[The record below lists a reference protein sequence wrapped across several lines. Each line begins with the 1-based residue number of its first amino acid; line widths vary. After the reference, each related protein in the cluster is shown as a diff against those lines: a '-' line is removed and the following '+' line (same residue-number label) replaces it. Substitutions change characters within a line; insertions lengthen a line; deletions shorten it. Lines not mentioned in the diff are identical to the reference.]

1 MQESRPKYF
10 QAHLRALFSI
20 MSSEFSDSAM
30 TLVFTDIE
38 GSAELWERF
47 RDDFAQVLDKHN
59 TLMREC
65 AARRGGI
72 EVKNLGDSFL
82 FMWHNAD
89 QAVAFAV
96 EAQQKWEAQTWQPPI
111 EQVRVRIGMHTGEAH
126 VAAQAN
132 GQNDYFGPAVN
143 RAKRIEAAGHGGQ
156 ILVSDA
162 TQTAATALPAVHR
175 EIDFRNLG
183 VHRLRGLGE
192 EHIWQVLHPAIQTE
206 FPPLRTATGPRLHL
220 PTFLTPFM
228 GRAADVEKIKALLL
242 DDAIRLLVLLGPGGV
257 GKTRLSARVA
267 EDVLDAFRDGIWF
280 VELETATSAR
290 EFWSRIAYHL
300 EVPIQGDQSE
310 ETVVLGYLNGKS
322 ILLVLDNVE
331 QIDEAAAVIDLLT
344 RNASGV
350 KCLVSSRE
358 RLAVAGAN
366 IYEVRPLHV
375 PLRPDRIDWRA
386 LAEYESVK
394 FFEARARAH
403 ENTFTLS
410 AENARDVGEL
420 CCWLEGVPLALE
432 LAAAWIPDLSPREI
446 LQELHSHLDV
456 LAVESSTVPERQ
468 RAMRSSID
476 WSFTRLAP
484 DEQDALLKLSV
495 CAGGFTRDAAQVLCG
510 LPKLQTTPMLRRLN
524 GKSLLSHSESNGVTR
539 FTMLRT
545 IRRYGDE
552 KLNQTPDA
560 QAAHHDHAQ
569 HFLRFAQERLGK
581 LRTNEEVA
589 ALREIDAD
597 LENLRAALDWS
608 LTNDQH
614 ELAAPLALAVGQF
627 MERHGLQKEALRC
640 VQTGMEQ
647 IQKWPAN
654 EKQTASLLAALWRER
669 ASLHLDQ
676 FEWPQAG
683 ERAADALQLSQ
694 QWQDT
699 IGEAAALNLLG
710 LTASR
715 QQHFE
720 EANREFF
727 RALDCYEHL
736 DDNAGRAIVLHNL
749 GLLETL
755 ASHPDAARKYF
766 ERALQLRRERGDQRG
781 LAETLNNLGVLSQEH
796 EDYESAWQFY
806 LESLD
811 CETRLSDAFGIGR
824 ALFNL
829 GEIAEIGSR
838 PNQALRLFAAA
849 ERLFEETGSPYRPHA
864 VEALE
869 RVALAAGHSAIQLAE
884 SQAILCNKAPTEIA
898 FWALQEAHEAAL

>member
-1 MQESRPKYF
+1 MQGQRPKYF
-10 QAHLRALFSI
+10 IARFASIFFI
-20 MSSEFSDSAM
+20 MSSEFSDGVL

-47 RDDFAQVLDKHN
+47 RDDFAQVLNRHN
-59 TLMREC
+59 DLMRRC
-65 AARRGGI
+65 AARHGGV

-82 FMWHNAD
+82 FRWDDAAP
-89 QAVAFAV
+89 AVAFAI
-96 EAQQKWEAQTWQPPI
+96 EAQQAWEAQSWKPPMQP
-111 EQVRVRIGMHTGEAH
+111 VRVRIGIHTGEAH
-126 VAAQAN
+126 IAAQIN
-132 GQNDYFGPAVN
+132 GQNDYFGPTVN

-156 ILVSDA
+156 ILISEA
-162 TQTAATALPAVHR
+162 TQAAAAGAAGLHR
-175 EIDFRNLG
+175 QTEFRDLG
-183 VHRLRGLGE
+183 VHRLRGMGE
-192 EHIWQVLHPAIQTE
+192 ERLWQVLHPTVHAE
-206 FPPLRTATGPRLHL
+206 FPPLRTMVEPRLHL
-220 PTFLTPFM
+220 PSFLTPFM
-228 GRAADVEKIKALLL
+228 GRAADVAKIKTLLL
-242 DDAIRLLVLLGPGGV
+242 DEAIRLLVLLGPGGV

-267 EDVLDAFRDGIWF
+267 EDVLSAFPGGIWF

-300 EVPIQGDQSE
+300 EVPIPADQSE
-310 ETVVLGYLNGKS
+310 ETVVLGYLSGKS
-322 ILLVLDNVE
+322 MLLVLDNVE
-331 QIDEAAAVIDLLT
+331 QIDKAAAVIDLLT
-344 RNASGV
+344 RSARGV

-358 RLAVAGAN
+358 RLAMAGAN

-375 PLRPDRIDWRA
+375 PLKTDRIDWRA

-403 ENTFTLS
+403 ENTFALS

-484 DEQDALLKLSV
+484 DEQATLLQLSV
-495 CAGGFTRDAAQVLCG
+495 CAGGFTRDAAQVLCRS
-510 LPKLQTTPMLRRLN
+510 PRLQITALLRRLN
-524 GKSLLSHSESNGVTR
+524 GKSLLSHSEINGATR
-539 FTMLRT
+539 FAMLRT

-552 KLNQTPDA
+552 KLNQTSHA

-569 HFLRFAQERLGK
+569 YFLQFAQERLGK

-608 LTNDQH
+608 LANDH
-614 ELAAPLALAVGQF
+614 HKLAAPLALAVGQF
-627 MERHGLQKEALRC
+627 MERHGLQREALRC
-640 VQTGMEQ
+640 VQAGINEIT
-647 IQKWPAN
+647 KWP
-654 EKQTASLLAALWRER
+654 EDERQTAFLLAALWRER

-720 EANREFF
+720 EANREFS

-755 ASHPDAARKYF
+755 SSHPDAARKYF

-781 LAETLNNLGVLSQEH
+781 LAETLNNLGVLAQEQ
-796 EDYESAWQFY
+796 EDYDAAWQFY

-811 CETRLSDAFGIGR
+811 CEKRLSDAFGIGR

-829 GEIAEIGSR
+829 GEVAEISR
-838 PNQALRLFAAA
+838 RSLQSLRLFTAA

-864 VEALE
+864 LEAME
-869 RVALAAGHSAIQLAE
+869 RLAAATAHAMPLDTMRAT
-884 SQAILCNKAPTEIA
+884 LRDKAPTEIA
-898 FWALQEAHEAAL
+898 FWALQEVHEAAL